1 MTKRLTI
8 IQGDLTLLPLQ
19 RGAIIN
25 PSNTGLVLTS
35 RGVNQSIARRAGPF
49 IQQTMHTE
57 RSRLRGGRLEGGN
70 VLVTDAGQLSVSKL
84 IHVAIVGARKI
95 NARLIARG
103 LLNAYDAA
111 NEHGMVQ
118 VALPPLGPGISKF
131 PFEEFMEL
139 FWSVTAEEFPQF
151 ESVREIYLCVD
162 SAQQLDYA
170 TQYAEEH
177 AEEMDEDIELIVSED
192 GIDLS
197 MFTAQF
203 H

>member
-19 RGAIIN
+19 QGAIIN

-35 RGVNQSIARRAGPF
+35 RGINQSIARRAGPF

-95 NARLIARG
+95 NARLISRG

-111 NEHGMVQ
+111 NDNGIVQ
-118 VALPPLGPGISKF
+118 LALPPLGPGISKF
-131 PFEEFMEL
+131 PFEEFIEL
-139 FWSVTAEEFPQF
+139 FWNVTAEEFPQF
-151 ESVREIYLCVD
+151 ETVREIYLCVD
-162 SAQQLDYA
+162 SPEQFEYA
-170 TQYAEEH
+170 TNYAEEH
-177 AEEMDEDIELIVSED
+177 ADEMDEDIELVVSED

-203 H
+203 Q